1 MWDQMVLKPDDDS
14 ARTGEYVY
22 WGYDFKPALPP
33 AEPTCVAVKLVW
45 LECVGLEVLV
55 VSVACNR
62 DRVTVAIS
70 ARELRTAG
78 PLAKVLGAICSAAVP
93 VTVMVPGRGRISPQA
108 VPGVDT
114 DMEYTG
120 KAPLIALEVGLAAV
134 TVVLMG

>member
-1 MWDQMVLKPDDDS
+1 MVLKPDDDS

-78 PLAKVLGAICSAAVP
+78 PLAKVLGAICSAIVQIP
-93 VTVMVPGRGRISPQA
+93 LLCRLQSWSQA
-108 VPGVDT
+108 EAGSHRRLYLVLTPIWST
-114 DMEYTG
+114 
-120 KAPLIALEVGLAAV
+120 LAR
-134 TVVLMG
+134 LL